1 MTIKTHFTHKN
12 LTKERGNIM
21 WQHKTETFDSTF
33 DTKKSIKR
41 KMDQILERCGKDG
54 WELVSFQC
62 AGAFGSVTILVF
74 KKPVE

>member
-1 MTIKTHFTHKN
+1 
-12 LTKERGNIM
+12 M

-74 KKPVE
+74 KKPLEY